1 MTSYGLSAVLR
12 IALEQALHGFHEK
25 CSHDAESDDVPFT
38 GDVTT
43 TAGELDIVS
52 RHGLSSYITVSHAS
66 SCFSLL
72 TIRCIC
78 CIPTLQARSA
88 ILVDQESCFA
98 DSSTNLASFHCLKN
112 KSRGNDGNNE

>member
-43 TAGELDIVS
+43 TAGEL
-52 RHGLSSYITVSHAS
+52 
-66 SCFSLL
+66 
-72 TIRCIC
+72 
-78 CIPTLQARSA
+78 
-88 ILVDQESCFA
+88 
-98 DSSTNLASFHCLKN
+98 
-112 KSRGNDGNNE
+112 KSNDT